1 MPRNTSQA
9 TANPAFFDLGLCGPQ
24 RSDLAGRSD
33 LCGLFRTPSLRN
45 VALTAPYFHN
55 ASFATLEDVV
65 SFYATRDTN
74 PARWYPT
81 VNGQVQLY
89 NDLPAAYR
97 GNLQRGAPFVRA
109 GQAPQLSPQDVA
121 DIVALLQTLTDGFG
135 TTQPAR

>member
-1 MPRNTSQA
+1 
-9 TANPAFFDLGLCGPQ
+9 
-24 RSDLAGRSD
+24 
-33 LCGLFRTPSLRN
+33 
-45 VALTAPYFHN
+45 
-55 ASFATLEDVV
+55 
-65 SFYATRDTN
+65 N

-89 NDLPAAYR
+89 NDLPAPYR

-121 DIVALLQTLTDGFG
+121 DIVAFLQTLTDGFG